1 MSMLAK
7 TVGLFGGVILFGM
20 NTALADGQNADITL
34 IQPSFSTQ
42 GIPGISTPLNNDF
55 GYLRYGVQSYWV
67 RDPLIYLENNLD
79 QGAVVSRR
87 LLNQI
92 GMEYDFSNR
101 FGVHASLPVALQ
113 WASEVPS
120 LSRNGLAVGDLQGG
134 VYGSV
139 YKHKDLK
146 FGVKANIL
154 VPTST
159 NDAWLGET
167 GPRLGLL
174 GNLTTRWQDIDLAV
188 QMGPHFRSAVN
199 TDLDFVLGNEWIID
213 AGLKWNIW
221 PNKVALTSSYHA
233 RHGLNNL
240 FRGGAENSKEVTSGI
255 QWKEDDHTWQL
266 GLATGINDGYGASEF
281 QAFVGYTI
289 HRMPKAPV
297 EEVIPQP
304 TVEEPVVIEEP
315 DIEEEEWEPEEF
327 AKIVADQ
334 IIIRDDIQF
343 IVGTDQIVE
352 ASSPTLQFVAKL
364 INDDVQIGHVVIEGH
379 ASEEGTHQY
388 NYDLSNL
395 RARAIFKALAESNVH
410 PDRMSHRGYGEALPK
425 NMGEDEA
432 ALAENRRVE
441 FHIIRQDLPETKLE
455 LRTLRSAPWAEKV
468 IEFIIPTAVIPKPEN
483 EVYEEEVFV
492 TEPEST
498 QEDSPTDDSSDS
510 SDTSDV
516 PKDSLDAKDVQ
527 ESTAPKTEGDTP

>member
-1 MSMLAK
+1 MSMRTK
-7 TVGLFGGVILFGM
+7 TVGIFGGVILFGM

-42 GIPGISTPLNNDF
+42 GIPGISTPINNDF

-120 LSRNGLAVGDLQGG
+120 LSRNGLAVGDLQAGA
-134 VYGSV
+134 YGSV
-139 YKHKDLK
+139 YQYKDLR
-146 FGVKANIL
+146 FGAKANIL
-154 VPTST
+154 IPTST

-167 GPRLGLL
+167 SPRLGLL
-174 GNLTTRWQDIDLAV
+174 GNVATRWQDLDLAL

-240 FRGGAENSKEVTSGI
+240 FRGGAENSKEITSGI
-255 QWKEDDHTWQL
+255 QWIEGDHTWQL

-281 QAFVGYTI
+281 QAFVGYTV
-289 HRMPKAPV
+289 HRMPRAPI

-304 TVEEPVVIEEP
+304 TVEEPVVIVEP
-315 DIEEEEWEPEEF
+315 EIEEEEWKPEEF
-327 AKIVADQ
+327 AKVVADQ
-334 IIIRDDIQF
+334 IIIREDIQF
-343 IVGTDQIVE
+343 VIGTDQIVE
-352 ASSPTLQFVAKL
+352 ASLPTLQFVAKL
-364 INDDVQIGHVVIEGH
+364 INEDVQIGHVVIEGH

-425 NMGEDEA
+425 NLGDDEV

-441 FHIIRQDLPETKLE
+441 FHIIRQDPPETKLE
-455 LRTLRSAPWAEKV
+455 LRTLRSAPWAEKI
-468 IEFIIPTAVIPKPEN
+468 IEFIIPTPVTPKSDT
-483 EVYEEEVFV
+483 EVYEEEVFE
-492 TEPEST
+492 TEPETPPENSSVENGSDADT
-498 QEDSPTDDSSDS
+498 PIVPSPPT
-510 SDTSDV
+510 
-516 PKDSLDAKDVQ
+516 DVQ
-527 ESTAPKTEGDTP
+527 EPMNTPNTEGDTP